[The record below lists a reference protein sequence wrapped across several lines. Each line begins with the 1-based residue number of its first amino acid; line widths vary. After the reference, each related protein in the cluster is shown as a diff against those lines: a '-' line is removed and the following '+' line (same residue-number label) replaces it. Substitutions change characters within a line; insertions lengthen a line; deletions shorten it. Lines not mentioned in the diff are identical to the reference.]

1 MLPGTCSLDS
11 LSVSVSA
18 SLSLSLSA
26 GRKKGRLF
34 VGEEKS
40 TCKGGRQTIGK
51 MGDKRG
57 IWK

>member
-18 SLSLSLSA
+18 SFSLSA

-40 TCKGGRQTIGK
+40 TCKGGGQTIGK